1 MAALKNGKDD
11 VAAYL
16 LDAGAWIDL
25 RNPTT
30 MNDIASTG
38 LSQTLGGLLRRGA
51 NVNSTDHDDLSPLYC
66 AARNGQEPVVKMLLD
81 AGADADL
88 VDKKGSTPLDVT
100 VAYGHESIATVLR
113 NHGQTPAVDVEF
125 RV

>member
-1 MAALKNGKDD
+1 MAAIKNGKDE

-30 MNDIASTG
+30 MNDIASAG
-38 LSQTLGGLLRRGA
+38 LSRTLGGLLRRGA
-51 NVNSTDHDDLSPLYC
+51 NVNSVDHDGLSPLYC
-66 AARNGQEPVVKMLLD
+66 AARNGQEPIVKMLLER
-81 AGADADL
+81 GADIDL
-88 VDKKGSTPLDVT
+88 VDKKGSTPLDVA
-100 VAYGHESIATVLR
+100 VAYGHESIATMLR
-113 NHGQTPAVDVEF
+113 NHGKASAVDVEF